1 MAVSLPELVRDDR
14 PSEEEIRTFVVEK
27 VGKEWR
33 SVCTYLGIDQ
43 NEIDMALAN
52 PGNVKEAFFSLL
64 VIWRNGKVPDRPV
77 TWAVLLGAM
86 ENAGLAEICKNIKRS
101 LEKADLSK
109 RSDPTE
115 IGIVQ

>member
-1 MAVSLPELVRDDR
+1 MAVSLPELVRRDDR

-43 NEIDMALAN
+43 NEIEMALFNN

-64 VIWRNGKVPDRPV
+64 VNWRNGKVPNRPV

-109 RSDPTE
+109 RSDLT
-115 IGIVQ
+115 GI